1 MRLPLVPALGMVAL
15 VSSGARVPAP
25 VPAAPHLAERT
36 VWDSVFTAEQAA
48 RGEASYERTCARCH
62 QSSLGGAD
70 EAPALA
76 GATFLGKWN
85 GLSLGDLHDRVRT
98 TMPPREAG
106 IYGRQLVTDVIAY
119 LLSANEFPAGAGEL
133 PVDDVA
139 LRGIRVLV
147 SRP

>member
-1 MRLPLVPALGMVAL
+1 MRLPLLPALLPAL
-15 VSSGARVPAP
+15 LM
-25 VPAAPHLAERT
+25 LALPSAQQASRRADRT

-48 RGEASYERTCARCH
+48 RGEVGYEQTCARCH

-85 GLSLGDLHDRVRT
+85 GLTLGDLHDRVRK
-98 TMPPREAG
+98 TMPPREPG

-119 LLSANEFPAGAGEL
+119 MLSINEFPSGRMEL
-133 PVDDVA
+133 PVEPMS
-139 LRGIRVLV
+139 LQGIRIQAT
-147 SRP
+147 RP

>member
-1 MRLPLVPALGMVAL
+1 MRLPLLPALLPTLLMLAL
-15 VSSGARVPAP
+15 PPSKQQASRRAD
-25 VPAAPHLAERT
+25 RT

-48 RGEASYERTCARCH
+48 RGEVGYEQTCARCH

-85 GLSLGDLHDRVRT
+85 GLTLGDLHDRVRK
-98 TMPPREAG
+98 TMPPREPG

-119 LLSANEFPAGAGEL
+119 MLSVNEFPSGKVEL
-133 PVDDVA
+133 PVEPMS
-139 LRGIRVLV
+139 LQGIRVQAT
-147 SRP
+147 RP